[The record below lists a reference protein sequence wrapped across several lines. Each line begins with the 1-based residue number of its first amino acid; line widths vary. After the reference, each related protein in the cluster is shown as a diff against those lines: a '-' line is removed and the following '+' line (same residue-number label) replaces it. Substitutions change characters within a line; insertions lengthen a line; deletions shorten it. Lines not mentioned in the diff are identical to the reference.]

1 MDSQWIEK
9 AVQAIKDGIADKL
22 EKDNIKVYR
31 VPSPNGSSIIRID
44 IKE

>member
-9 AVQAIKDGIADKL
+9 AVQTIKDGIADKL
-22 EKDNIKVYR
+22 EKDNVKVYR
-31 VPSPNGSSIIRID
+31 CGNVIRID